1 MHRRFHKNIIIT
13 GITSLLTDVSTEM
26 VYPVLALY
34 LRALGGGVLA
44 LGTIEG
50 IAESLASMLRVFS
63 GALADRV
70 GKRKPLAILG
80 YGLSSIG
87 KLLFV
92 FASGWSLIFAG
103 RTVDRF
109 GKGIRTAPR
118 DAMISESA
126 TPAAQGKS
134 FGFHRALD
142 TLGATLGI
150 VVTYFLLSRFQ
161 GEHAPQD
168 LAAYLPTFRR
178 IMLISLVPALLG
190 VFALFLS
197 EETGKG
203 RKLSQSPLTLSWKT
217 FDPQL
222 RTFFIATLIFTL
234 GNSSNQFILLRAAEK
249 DVGFSPSAVT
259 LLYLLYNAVYTL
271 TSYPAGALSDRL
283 GRKWVLAGG
292 FLFYALAYFLIGF
305 SPRLIVLAMLPYG
318 FYSGMTEGVGKA
330 FVSDLTNENIRATA
344 LGFHATLLGI
354 GLFPASFLAGVLWNT
369 FGPEAPF
376 LFGGSTSLV
385 AALLLAFSLR

>member
-1 MHRRFHKNIIIT
+1 MGKFHRNIIVT

-50 IAESLASMLRVFS
+50 IAESLASILRVFS
-63 GALADRV
+63 GALADRI

-87 KLLFV
+87 KLLFLV
-92 FASGWSLIFAG
+92 ASGWPLVLAG

-126 TPAAQGKS
+126 TATTQGRS

-150 VVTYFLLSRFQ
+150 VATYFLLSRFQ
-161 GEHAPQD
+161 GEHAPEN
-168 LAAYLPTFRR
+168 LSAYLPTFRH
-178 IMLISLVPALLG
+178 IILISLVPAFLG
-190 VFALFLS
+190 VLALLLS

-203 RKLSQSPLTLSWKT
+203 RKLSQRLFALPWRELNPELKA
-217 FDPQL
+217 
-222 RTFFIATLIFTL
+222 FFMATLVFTL

-249 DVGFSPSAVT
+249 DAGFTPASVT
-259 LLYLLYNAVYTL
+259 LLYLFYNVVYTL
-271 TSYPAGALSDRL
+271 VSYPAGVLSDRL
-283 GRKWVLAGG
+283 GRKWVLTGG
-292 FLFYALAYFLIGF
+292 FLLYTLSYFLIGF
-305 SPRLIVLAMLPYG
+305 SPRLIFLAMLPYG

-330 FVSDLTNENIRATA
+330 FVSDLTSENIRATA
-344 LGFHATLLGI
+344 LGLHATLLGI
-354 GLFPASFLAGVLWNT
+354 GLFPASFLAGVLWSA
-369 FGPEAPF
+369 FGPQAPF
-376 LFGGSTSLV
+376 FFGGGMSLC
-385 AALLLAFSLR
+385 AAILLVLFLR